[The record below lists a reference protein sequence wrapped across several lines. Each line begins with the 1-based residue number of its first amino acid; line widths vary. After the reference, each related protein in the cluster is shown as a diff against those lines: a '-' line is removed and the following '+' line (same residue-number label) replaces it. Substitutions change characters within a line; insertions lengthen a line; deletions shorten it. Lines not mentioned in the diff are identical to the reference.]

1 MRAELPS
8 STTTPTVTTNT
19 TPIHNHNHATR
30 TPHPFALAVARYP
43 SQLDDL
49 EKAAGPLAALL
60 ELPGDPDRLSATL
73 KKRLT
78 ANGRA
83 MSALASADASEVA
96 SAMDVT
102 ASAVGIAKE
111 LLAAA

>member
-19 TPIHNHNHATR
+19 TPIHNYNHATR

-83 MSALASADASEVA
+83 MSALASADASEAA